1 MSVLNFGSYVEAI
14 RPYLMKN
21 SAKNDAALFLLNSV
35 KSQIPESVEEGKKS
49 KDITKD
55 GTLNKMLRGV
65 EQVPEEIRL
74 ATAKTSVVEGVI
86 KYFREEVS
94 QDLNPNLK
102 DEAVESF
109 SILVKLDV
117 TLNVTRKE
125 KLLAILEGGDFEL
138 FLAESFIYAINR
150 PAKLGIEDGKQK
162 VSIPLLIFVLIYG
175 LGIYLST
182 MLTII
187 ITREFSQPLMAFAF
201 FFSIGISL
209 FLLGFYFFL
218 WRRDI

>member
-1 MSVLNFGSYVEAI
+1 MSVLNFGSYVEAL

-35 KSQIPESVEEGKKS
+35 KSQIPESGEGGKKN
-49 KDITKD
+49 DITKD

-65 EQVPEEIRL
+65 EQVPEYIRL
-74 ATAKTSVVEGVI
+74 ATAKTDVVEGVI
-86 KYFREEVS
+86 KYFRGEVTE
-94 QDLNPNLK
+94 DLNPNLK
-102 DEAVESF
+102 DEALETF
-109 SILVKLDV
+109 TILVRSDV
-117 TLNVTRKE
+117 TLNLSRKD
-125 KLLAILEGGDFEL
+125 KLLALLEGGDFAL

>member
-1 MSVLNFGSYVEAI
+1 MLNFGSYVEAI
-14 RPYLMKN
+14 RPYLMKH

-35 KSQIPESVEEGKKS
+35 KSQIPKSGEEGKKN
-49 KDITKD
+49 DITKD

-65 EQVPEEIRL
+65 EQVPEDIRL
-74 ATAKTSVVEGVI
+74 ATAKTDVVEGVI
-86 KYFREEVS
+86 KYFRGEVTE
-94 QDLNPNLK
+94 DLNPNLK
-102 DEAVESF
+102 DEALESF
-109 SILVKLDV
+109 TILVRSDV
-117 TLNVTRKE
+117 TLNLSRKD
-125 KLLAILEGGDFEL
+125 KLLALLEGGDFAL
-138 FLAESFIYAINR
+138 FLAEAFIYAINR
-150 PAKLGIEDGKQK
+150 PARLGIEDGKQK
-162 VSIPLLIFVLIYG
+162 ISIPLLIFVLIYG